1 MKKDSMIIYRSFYEA
16 IKELPEDARLE
27 LYEAIFELG
36 LNYNELKLDGL
47 SKSFFTLIK
56 PQIEANN
63 RKAEA
68 GIKSGKLGA
77 EHGKKGGRPR
87 NEKPSKN
94 PQDNHLK
101 THNETHKK
109 PSNVNVNV
117 NDNENNN
124 VNDNLN
130 VNDNYKKWDIQ
141 DFKKSITENKKSYQD
156 LMLTKFF
163 NYWSEK
169 DAKGK
174 MKFQLQKT
182 WETSKRLATW
192 STNNFTP
199 VVQDNHS
206 YSRAS
211 RNKIL

>member
-1 MKKDSMIIYRSFYEA
+1 MKKSFIIYSDFKA
-16 IKELPEDARLE
+16 TLDKLPDEDAGKLFKMIVDFSNGIETEPESLILDVVFTPIKQQMIRDIE
-27 LYEAIFELG
+27 KYETEISKRKEAGSLG
-36 LNYNELKLDGL
+36 GKAKAKIVASARSAKQVLPSAKQSLANV
-47 SKSFFTLIK
+47 
-56 PQIEANN
+56 ANN
-63 RKAEA
+63 V
-68 GIKSGKLGA
+68 
-77 EHGKKGGRPR
+77 
-87 NEKPSKN
+87 
-94 PQDNHLK
+94 
-101 THNETHKK
+101 T
-109 PSNVNVNV
+109 VNV
-117 NDNENNN
+117 NDT
-124 VNDNLN
+124 VNDT
-130 VNDNYKKWDIQ
+130 VNDNYKKWDLQ

-169 DAKGK
+169 DSKGK